1 MEAVKEKK
9 QVWRIIDLIEWGED
23 YFKQHKFDSPKQEIE
38 WLLCDLLDHK
48 RVDLYINFEQKV
60 PNDKLALLKKWIKKR
75 LKRMPLQYITGV
87 TEFYGNKYFLND
99 DVLIPRPETERLVD
113 ISLECI
119 NKLSHPRIL
128 EVGTGSGC
136 ISISIALIRGDAKIL
151 SIDISQNALN
161 KAQENSDYHK
171 TNNVKFLN
179 LDFLKEI
186 PSERFDIIVS
196 NPPYIP
202 LEEMK
207 NIMIDVKEYEPEIA
221 LTDFNDGLVFY
232 DRFAD
237 LGSKLLKK
245 EGWMV
250 LEVGIDDHPEKVA
263 KLFKSKGYSNIELVS
278 DYNKDKR
285 VLKVKI

>member
-113 ISLECI
+113 ISLDCI

-136 ISISIALIRGDAKIL
+136 ISISIALMRGDAKIL

-186 PSERFDIIVS
+186 PSDRFDIIVS

>member
-99 DVLIPRPETERLVD
+99 DVLIPRPETETFVD
-113 ISLECI
+113 ISLECM

-136 ISISIALIRGDAKIL
+136 ISISIALMRVDAKIL

-207 NIMIDVKEYEPEIA
+207 NIMIDIKEYEPKIA

-250 LEVGIDDHPEKVA
+250 LEVGIDDHPEKVT

-285 VLKVKI
+285 VLTVKI

>member
-1 MEAVKEKK
+1 M
-9 QVWRIIDLIEWGED
+9 
-23 YFKQHKFDSPKQEIE
+23 
-38 WLLCDLLDHK
+38 CDLLDHK

-113 ISLECI
+113 ISLDCI

-136 ISISIALIRGDAKIL
+136 ISISIALMRGDAKIL

-250 LEVGIDDHPEKVA
+250 LEVGIDDHPEKVT

>member
-136 ISISIALIRGDAKIL
+136 ISISIALMRGDAKIL

-161 KAQENSDYHK
+161 KAEENSDYHK

-285 VLKVKI
+285 VLTVKI

>member
-113 ISLECI
+113 ISLDCI

-136 ISISIALIRGDAKIL
+136 ISISIALMRGDAKIL

-207 NIMIDVKEYEPEIA
+207 NIMIDVKEYEPKIA

-250 LEVGIDDHPEKVA
+250 LEVGIDDHPEKVT

>member
-113 ISLECI
+113 ISLDCI

-161 KAQENSDYHK
+161 KAEENSDYHK

>member
-136 ISISIALIRGDAKIL
+136 ISISIALMRGDAKIL

-179 LDFLKEI
+179 LDFLNEI

-207 NIMIDVKEYEPEIA
+207 NIMIDVKEHEPEIA
-221 LTDFNDGLVFY
+221 LTDFSDGLVFY

-237 LGSKLLKK
+237 LGFKLLKK

>member
-136 ISISIALIRGDAKIL
+136 ISISIALMRCDAKIL

-285 VLKVKI
+285 VLTVKI

>member
-136 ISISIALIRGDAKIL
+136 ISISIALMRGDAKIL

-207 NIMIDVKEYEPEIA
+207 NIMIDVKEYEPKIA

>member
-1 MEAVKEKK
+1 LEAVKEKK

-136 ISISIALIRGDAKIL
+136 ISISIALMRGDAKIL

-245 EGWMV
+245 GGWMV

>member
-1 MEAVKEKK
+1 MNLSLGKLESLWEKFIKEK
-9 QVWRIIDLIEWGED
+9 I
-23 YFKQHKFDSPKQEIE
+23 
-38 WLLCDLLDHK
+38 
-48 RVDLYINFEQKV
+48 
-60 PNDKLALLKKWIKKR
+60 
-75 LKRMPLQYITGV
+75 PLQYLVGQCPWRDFIIEV
-87 TEFYGNKYFLND
+87 NSE
-99 DVLIPRPETERLVD
+99 VLIPRPETERLVD

-136 ISISIALIRGDAKIL
+136 ISISIALMRGDAKIL

-221 LTDFNDGLVFY
+221 LTDYIDGLRFY
-232 DRFAD
+232 ERFAE
-237 LGSKLLKK
+237 LGPKILKK

-250 LEVGIDDHPEKVA
+250 LEVGTNNHPEKVA
-263 KLFKSKGYSNIELVS
+263 KVFHSKGYNNIELVS
-278 DYNKDKR
+278 DYNNDKR

>member
-136 ISISIALIRGDAKIL
+136 ISISIALMRGDAKIL

-207 NIMIDVKEYEPEIA
+207 NIMIDVKEYEPKIA

-232 DRFAD
+232 DRFAE

>member
-136 ISISIALIRGDAKIL
+136 ISISIALMRGDAKIL

-186 PSERFDIIVS
+186 PSDRFDIIVS

>member
-113 ISLECI
+113 ISLDCI

-207 NIMIDVKEYEPEIA
+207 NIMIDVKEYEPKIA

>member
-136 ISISIALIRGDAKIL
+136 ISISIALMRGDAKIL

-161 KAQENSDYHK
+161 KAEENSDYHK

-207 NIMIDVKEYEPEIA
+207 NIMIDVKEHEPEIA

>member
-136 ISISIALIRGDAKIL
+136 ISISIALMRGDAKIL

-207 NIMIDVKEYEPEIA
+207 NIMIDVKEYEPKIA

-245 EGWMV
+245 GGWMV
-250 LEVGIDDHPEKVA
+250 LEVGIDDHPEKVT

>member
-75 LKRMPLQYITGV
+75 LKRMPLQYITGA

-113 ISLECI
+113 ISLDCI

-136 ISISIALIRGDAKIL
+136 ISISIALMRGDAKIL

-207 NIMIDVKEYEPEIA
+207 NIMIDVKEHEPEIA

-285 VLKVKI
+285 VLTVKI

>member
-161 KAQENSDYHK
+161 KAEENSDYHK

>member
-9 QVWRIIDLIEWGED
+9 QVWSIIDLIEWGED

-136 ISISIALIRGDAKIL
+136 ISISIALMRGDAKIL

>member
-87 TEFYGNKYFLND
+87 TEFYGNKYFLNE

-136 ISISIALIRGDAKIL
+136 ISISIALMRGDAKIL

>member
-9 QVWRIIDLIEWGED
+9 QVWRIIDLIKWGED

-136 ISISIALIRGDAKIL
+136 ISISIALMRGDAKIL

>member
-9 QVWRIIDLIEWGED
+9 QVWRIIDLIKWGEG

-38 WLLCDLLDHK
+38 WLLCDLLDYK

-60 PNDKLALLKKWIKKR
+60 PNDKLAILKKWIKKR

-113 ISLECI
+113 ISLECV
-119 NKLSHPRIL
+119 NKLQHPRIL

-136 ISISIALIRGDAKIL
+136 ISISIALIRSDAKVL

>member
-9 QVWRIIDLIEWGED
+9 QVWRIIDLIKWGED
-23 YFKQHKFDSPKQEIE
+23 YFKKHKFDSPKQEIE

-136 ISISIALIRGDAKIL
+136 ISISIALMRGDAKIL

-250 LEVGIDDHPEKVA
+250 LEVGIDDHPEKVT

>member
-87 TEFYGNKYFLND
+87 TEFYGNKYFLNE

-136 ISISIALIRGDAKIL
+136 ISISIALMRGDAKIL

-207 NIMIDVKEYEPEIA
+207 NIMIDVKEHEPEIA

-245 EGWMV
+245 GGWMV
-250 LEVGIDDHPEKVA
+250 LEVGIDDHPEKVT

-285 VLKVKI
+285 VLTVKI